1 MMMKRLLAQNIDEKG
16 TEETAIDGLDSWFD
30 LDALAAAKTPA
41 GVLR

>member
-16 TEETAIDGLDSWFD
+16 TDETAIDGRGTWFD
-30 LDALAAAKTPA
+30 LDALTAARTPA